1 MVKLRPTKWDGIT
14 KHTPSDDIDIGPYDI
29 LVGKSKKLGRVATQ
43 AFFEVKQFLQKDIPL
58 PSIPILT
65 PRKADDSNGAKSE
78 REQELDAIL
87 HLKKTVSQ
95 SHEILAKARSI
106 FPFALFPDTIIV
118 DRTKVTI
125 VKSDF
130 FFTSNTISIRIEDV
144 LNVSI
149 GLGPIF
155 GTLTISS
162 RVMNSTDH
170 FTIEHFRRADA
181 IHLKHLIQGY
191 MIAQHNNIS
200 TSHLSR
206 EELIDTLC
214 ELGSDSDK

>member
-1 MVKLRPTKWDGIT
+1 MVKLRPTKWDGAT
-14 KHTPSDDIDIGPYDI
+14 KGSPSDDIDIGPYDVV
-29 LVGKSKKLGRVATQ
+29 VGKSKKLGRLATQ
-43 AFFEVKQFLQKDIPL
+43 AFFEVKQFLQKDIPMPTIPL
-58 PSIPILT
+58 PSMKRAINPHDKT
-65 PRKADDSNGAKSE
+65 E
-78 REQELDAIL
+78 REKELDAIVN
-87 HLKKTVSQ
+87 LKKTVSQ
-95 SHEILAKARSI
+95 SHEVLAKATST
-106 FPFALFPDTIIV
+106 FPFSFFPDTIIV

-125 VKSDF
+125 VKNDF
-130 FFTSNTISIRIEDV
+130 FFSSSTISIRIEDV

-200 TSHLSR
+200 TAHLSK

>member
-1 MVKLRPTKWDGIT
+1 VVKLRPTKWDGT
-14 KHTPSDDIDIGPYDI
+14 SRGKQSNDIDIGPYDI
-29 LVGKSKKLGRVATQ
+29 VVGKSKKLGRLATQ
-43 AFFEVKQFLQKDIPL
+43 AFFEVKQFLQKDIPMPSIPL
-58 PSIPILT
+58 PSIKRTLSAQEKT
-65 PRKADDSNGAKSE
+65 E
-78 REQELDAIL
+78 REKELDAIVN
-87 HLKKTVSQ
+87 LKKTVSQ
-95 SHEILAKARSI
+95 SHEVLAKATST
-106 FPFALFPDTIIV
+106 FPFSFFPDTIIV

-125 VKSDF
+125 VKNDF
-130 FFTSNTISIRIEDV
+130 FFSSSTISIRIEDV

-200 TSHLSR
+200 TAHLSR

>member
-1 MVKLRPTKWDGIT
+1 MIKLRPTKWDGGAKST
-14 KHTPSDDIDIGPYDI
+14 SGSDIDIGPYDI
-29 LVGKSKKLGRVATQ
+29 LVGKSKKLGRIATQ
-43 AFFEVKQFLQKDIPL
+43 AFFEVKQFLRKDIPL
-58 PSIPILT
+58 PTMPLLST
-65 PRKADDSNGAKSE
+65 RKASAGKSE

-87 HLKKTVSQ
+87 NLKKTVSQ
-95 SHEILAKARSI
+95 SHEVLAKARSI
-106 FPFALFPDTIIV
+106 FPFAFFPDTIIV
-118 DRTKVTI
+118 DRTKITI

-130 FFTSNTISIRIEDV
+130 FFSSNTISIRIEDV

-214 ELGSDSDK
+214 ELGSDSNK